1 MNAQINEAELLSTA
15 KQLIETDKIEEAI
28 QTLEKVNN
36 SGCQTSALFAL
47 TLADI
52 YKNKSIVE
60 IKEDFSQA
68 KENYTKAIERAI
80 ATRDSEVLIVAK
92 AELADC
98 LLREA
103 RAEFGNLETRKEG
116 NQLEERLREI
126 FQFDEQPKLMLLGP
140 GDCQPCPPNSGSTQ
154 LGRWAWSGGQQI
166 CYRCSS

>member
-1 MNAQINEAELLSTA
+1 MNIQINEAKIFSSV
-15 KQLIETDKIEEAI
+15 KHLIETDKIEEAI
-28 QTLEKVNN
+28 QTLEKVS

-68 KENYTKAIERAI
+68 RENYIKAIEWALD
-80 ATRDSEVLIVAK
+80 TRDFEVLIVAK

-103 RAEFGNLETRKEG
+103 RAEFGNLETRKG
-116 NQLEERLREI
+116 GKQLEERLKEL
-126 FQFDEQPKLMLLGP
+126 FQDEQFKLRSSSGP
-140 GDCQPCPPNSGSTQ
+140 GNCQPCPPNTGSTR
-154 LGRWAWSGGQQI
+154 LGRWAWMGEKQG
-166 CYRCSS
+166 CYRCGS